1 MGQGNACFHFAPL
14 ALFRLRLH
22 LAHVESAHNNAHTR
36 DQTQPTAYYDMDNE
50 TLLYNFLK
58 SQHYYEQAQATVLA
72 IDCRE
77 MCVFIRSCMV
87 LTHGYRLFC
96 AAGDFP
102 ARKERLIREIMA
114 VDDVSLRKCIYIP
127 TCTIELIM

>member
-87 LTHGYRLFC
+87 LTHTAIGCFVRLATFLR
-96 AAGDFP
+96 AKSASS
-102 ARKERLIREIMA
+102 ARLWRLM
-114 VDDVSLRKCIYIP
+114 
-127 TCTIELIM
+127 T